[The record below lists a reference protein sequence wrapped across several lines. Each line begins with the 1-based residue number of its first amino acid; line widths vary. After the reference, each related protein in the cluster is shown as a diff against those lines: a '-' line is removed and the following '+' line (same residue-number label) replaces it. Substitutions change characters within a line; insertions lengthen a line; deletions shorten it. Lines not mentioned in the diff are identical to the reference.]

1 MTYRDSVIDYA
12 HKKYKTRPEYLWAR
26 WPRYAVLR
34 RGDNKKW
41 YGVIMNVAR
50 GRLGM
55 TGDDD
60 VDILNVR
67 VPAGLYDVLRG
78 GNGFLRGYHMGGM
91 WVSVL
96 LDGTVELSQICAL
109 LDTSYE
115 TVKKKT
121 AQ

>member
-60 VDILNVR
+60 VDILN
-67 VPAGLYDVLRG
+67 
-78 GNGFLRGYHMGGM
+78 GFLRGYHMGGM

-96 LDGTVELSQICAL
+96 MDGTVELSQICAL
-109 LDTSYE
+109 LDTSYG